1 MKKKAL
7 YLTMSLLNI
16 SSRISIDKGWSG
28 DCKYRIVDDDGRSYL
43 LRISPA
49 EKAGAVEEL
58 FKLMQQIAGLGIP
71 MCRPVEYGT
80 GPEGSYSIYT
90 WIDGKDAEEVIPAL
104 AEGDQYFYGFQA
116 GKILKLIHS
125 IPAPDNQE
133 DWESRFN
140 RKIDRKIELY
150 ADSPLKYDNG
160 QYFLD
165 YIAAN
170 RYLLKGRPQT
180 FQHGDYHIGNMMV
193 DTKNQFQ
200 IIDFDRY
207 DFGDPWE
214 EFNRIVWSARISG
227 YFASGIIDG
236 YFDQKPPM
244 EFWKLLALY
253 ISINTLSSIPW
264 AIPFGTEQIEVM
276 EKLAAEVLAYYD
288 NMNRPVPSWYCG
300 SLFTI

>member
-1 MKKKAL
+1 
-7 YLTMSLLNI
+7 MSLLNI

-28 DCKYRIVDDDGRSYL
+28 DRKYRIVDDDGRSYL
-43 LRISPA
+43 LRISSA

-58 FKLMQQIAGLGIP
+58 FKLMQQISGLGIP

-193 DTKNQFQ
+193 DTKNQLQ

-264 AIPFGTEQIEVM
+264 AIPFGTEQIEIM

>member
-1 MKKKAL
+1 
-7 YLTMSLLNI
+7 MSLLNI

-28 DCKYRIVDDDGRSYL
+28 DRKYRIVDDDGRSYL
-43 LRISPA
+43 LRISSA

-193 DTKNQFQ
+193 DTKNQLQ

>member
-1 MKKKAL
+1 
-7 YLTMSLLNI
+7 MSLINI
-16 SSRISIDKGWSG
+16 SNRISIDKGWSG
-28 DCKYRIVDDDGRSYL
+28 DRKYRITDDEGRSYL

-58 FKLMQQIAGLGIP
+58 FKLMQQISGLGIP

-193 DTKNQFQ
+193 DTKNQLQ

>member
-193 DTKNQFQ
+193 DTKNQLQ

>member
-58 FKLMQQIAGLGIP
+58 FKLMQQISGLGIP

-193 DTKNQFQ
+193 DTKNQLQ

>member
-1 MKKKAL
+1 MKTESL

-58 FKLMQQIAGLGIP
+58 FKLMQQISGLGIP

-193 DTKNQFQ
+193 DTKNQLQ

>member
-1 MKKKAL
+1 
-7 YLTMSLLNI
+7 MSLLNI

-28 DCKYRIVDDDGRSYL
+28 DRKYRIVDDDGRSYL

-58 FKLMQQIAGLGIP
+58 FKLMQQISGLGIP

-193 DTKNQFQ
+193 DTKNQLQ

>member
-1 MKKKAL
+1 
-7 YLTMSLLNI
+7 MSLLNI

-28 DCKYRIVDDDGRSYL
+28 DRKYRIVDGDGRSYL

-58 FKLMQQIAGLGIP
+58 FKLMQQIAGLCIP
-71 MCRPVEYGT
+71 MCRPVE
-80 GPEGSYSIYT
+80 
-90 WIDGKDAEEVIPAL
+90 
-104 AEGDQYFYGFQA
+104 
-116 GKILKLIHS
+116 
-125 IPAPDNQE
+125 
-133 DWESRFN
+133 
-140 RKIDRKIELY
+140 
-150 ADSPLKYDNG
+150 YDNG

-193 DTKNQFQ
+193 DTKNQLQ

-264 AIPFGTEQIEVM
+264 AIPFGTEQIEIM

>member
-1 MKKKAL
+1 MKTESL

-28 DCKYRIVDDDGRSYL
+28 DRKYRIVDDDGRSYL
-43 LRISPA
+43 LRISSA

-193 DTKNQFQ
+193 DTKNQLQ

-264 AIPFGTEQIEVM
+264 AIPFGTEQIEIM

>member
-1 MKKKAL
+1 
-7 YLTMSLLNI
+7 MSLLNI

-28 DCKYRIVDDDGRSYL
+28 DRKYRIVDDDGRSYL
-43 LRISPA
+43 LRISSA

-193 DTKNQFQ
+193 DTKNQLQ

-264 AIPFGTEQIEVM
+264 AIPFGTEQIEIM